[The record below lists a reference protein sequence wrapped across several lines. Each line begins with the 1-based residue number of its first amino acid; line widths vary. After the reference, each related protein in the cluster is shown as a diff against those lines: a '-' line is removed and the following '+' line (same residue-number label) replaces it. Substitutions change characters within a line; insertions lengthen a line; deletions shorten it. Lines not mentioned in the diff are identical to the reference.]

1 MSIRLYTYSDI
12 SKMTSLINERP
23 YWTKMVPIT
32 KCKVRREKISY
43 KERNHSCWK
52 NFHVKSDK
60 KQNIFLHTRFKISW
74 NFDITHLHWSK
85 TDLCKEQKK
94 KKKRDTLRISVAV
107 IQRFNV
113 KKKSLSLKFG
123 CNLCISVKI
132 VISEQIILAAIFY
145 RVGMLSTNN

>member
-1 MSIRLYTYSDI
+1 MKFRYYASAL
-12 SKMTSLINERP
+12 E
-23 YWTKMVPIT
+23 
-32 KCKVRREKISY
+32 
-43 KERNHSCWK
+43 
-52 NFHVKSDK
+52 
-60 KQNIFLHTRFKISW
+60 QNRFMQR
-74 NFDITHLHWSK
+74 T
-85 TDLCKEQKK
+85 KK

-132 VISEQIILAAIFY
+132 VISEQITLAAIFY